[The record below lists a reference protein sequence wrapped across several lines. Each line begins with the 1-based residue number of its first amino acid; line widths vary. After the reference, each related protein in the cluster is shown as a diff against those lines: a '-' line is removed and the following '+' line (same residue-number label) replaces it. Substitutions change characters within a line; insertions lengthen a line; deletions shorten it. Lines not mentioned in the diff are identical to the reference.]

1 MTSMTEEILAQI
13 PADELAAQLG
23 TDPET
28 AMEAARRALPALL
41 GGLSGNVS
49 TGGGDALGAALLRD
63 HDGSLLDL
71 SDPLSAVDADDGA
84 KIIGHIFGD
93 QQERVVETLGAT
105 TRGGSSL
112 FSKLLPILAPLVMA
126 WLAKRVIGSITGS
139 GGGGA
144 ASSTQSS
151 GGGLGGLLGGLFGG
165 GSGGQSTP
173 APAPT
178 PQQQSGG
185 GLGGLLGGLFGG
197 GGGQGQSAPA
207 PLPTT
212 QEQSGG
218 LGGGLGGLLGGL
230 LGREVEAE
238 RSSAPDFA
246 ELLDLLGG
254 EEAASDSQRGDSVD

>member
-1 MTSMTEEILAQI
+1 MASMTEEILAQI

-23 TDPET
+23 TDPDT
-28 AMEAARRALPALL
+28 AIEAARRALPVLL

-49 TGGGDALGAALLRD
+49 SGGGDALGAALLRD

-71 SDPLSAVDADDGA
+71 SDPLSAVDADDGV

-93 QQERVVETLGAT
+93 RQERVVETLGAT

-126 WLAKRVIGSITGS
+126 WLAKRVIGSIAGS

-165 GSGGQSTP
+165 GSGGQS
-173 APAPT
+173 
-178 PQQQSGG
+178 QST
-185 GLGGLLGGLFGG
+185 
-197 GGGQGQSAPA
+197 PA

-212 QEQSGG
+212 QEQGGG

-254 EEAASDSQRGDSVD
+254 EEAASDSQAGDSLD